1 MKLIKKFK
9 KIVLKLRKRYLHTDL
24 PQLKLTVIQFIAKV
38 KNLNLNSSH
47 FSAITNLLKG
57 RTDLIQGIDSSLILD
72 TLCNILDR
80 NQVTSFFSKLNGG
93 GIYLFQYKPCPHIFY
108 IGRTHNFKKRF
119 LDHRKRKDYTDI
131 FHQFVLLVG

>member
-9 KIVLKLRKRYLHTDL
+9 KIVLKLRKRYLHTGL

-57 RTDLIQGIDSSLILD
+57 RTDLIQEIDPSLILD
-72 TLCNILDR
+72 TLCNILDN
-80 NQVTSFFSKLNGG
+80 NQVTSFLRNEMVEVFIFFNINLA
-93 GIYLFQYKPCPHIFY
+93 HIFS
-108 IGRTHNFKKRF
+108 I
-119 LDHRKRKDYTDI
+119 
-131 FHQFVLLVG
+131 